1 MIRHE
6 VILRIKPDYP
16 RERIDRALFEIR
28 GLLRQIDGI
37 TRVRTGANNAATYR
51 HALIVVDIA
60 DEIALQRFQR
70 HPLHARA
77 VRLVGRMAESTAVG
91 SYLVGTEHPR

>member
-16 RERIDRALFEIR
+16 RDRIDRTLQEIR
-28 GLLRQIDGI
+28 ALLRQIDGI
-37 TRVRTGANNAATYR
+37 GSVRMGVNNAAAYR
-51 HALIVVDIA
+51 HALIVVAIE

-70 HPLHARA
+70 HPLRARA
-77 VRLVGRMAESTAVG
+77 VRLAARMAESTAIA
-91 SYLVGTEHPR
+91 SYPVSSEYPR

>member
-16 RERIDRALFEIR
+16 RDRIDRTLREIR
-28 GLLRQIDGI
+28 TLICQIEGI
-37 TRVRTGANNAATYR
+37 ESVRMGVNNAAAYR
-51 HALIVVDIA
+51 HALIVVAIES
-60 DEIALQRFQR
+60 EIALHRFQR

-77 VRLVGRMAESTAVG
+77 VRLAARMAESTAAASYPVG
-91 SYLVGTEHPR
+91 SEHPR